1 MRLLTWKDWLEA
13 DGGEAQPPPGL
24 NGAGT
29 GTVGL
34 PRACLWLG
42 VLYLAFALLSLFLS
56 RQPGSI
62 ASIWYANAIA
72 VPFFVRAPTAQWPLL
87 ALTLVLVNPLANMLW
102 GDDVIV
108 GLSFLPANLVEIL
121 VAAWL
126 IRRLRLASSAELSA
140 SQVMRWIVFGG
151 VLPQLLGATLGAL
164 TVSWHGGTGFGLV
177 WLTWFEGA
185 VVGALSLLP
194 LALFAADRGLADVL
208 VAMRDRRL
216 LVLVP
221 LTVGVTLV
229 SAAALPYP
237 FVYVTLPLLLAAA
250 VVRFAAVGVLT
261 ALASFTLSAALGLGI
276 LVPAPITA
284 AWQEV
289 FIYLAFAAA
298 LIPAQLFSATTRD
311 LRRSRAHLRERTAE
325 LQRAREAAESASRAK
340 SAFLAVMSHEIRTPM
355 NGVLGTADMLART
368 PLSDQQASDVQVIR
382 SSALS
387 LLALIDDILDFSKIE
402 AGRLELERVPVEVE
416 ALAQAVCE
424 TLHPVALT
432 RGVDLLLYVNP
443 ALPAQVRSDATRLRQ
458 ILFNL
463 VGNAIK
469 FSAGRPELP
478 GKVSLR
484 LERAVAGDGDKLLI
498 LVRDNGIG
506 IPPETQARIFGAF
519 EQADAAISRQFAGT
533 GLGLAIVK
541 RLVTQMGGDIDV
553 RSALGHG
560 ASFEV
565 RLPMEPVA
573 DGTACQ
579 RPRLAG
585 VDAFVVGDDERSAV
599 IAAYLEGTGASLH
612 RVADVADAVR
622 MAGTCAMPVVL
633 HTVSDDAPAAPGR
646 PPDAAATDHLGWVQ
660 IVLGRRCRPAVTG
673 PRTVTLD
680 GHCVV
685 GSELTAAVASVAGLA
700 RPDAL
705 RVAAPLPPAPGG
717 SGMAST
723 PEPVGGLT
731 ILVAEDDAVNQ
742 IVLARQLASMGHAAD
757 VAGNGT
763 EALRLWR
770 TGRYA
775 LLLTDLQMPGLDGYA
790 LVEAIRHAEAAH
802 GNQHGARMPILALTA
817 NAFPEDRARAT
828 AAGVDGFLTK
838 PLLIDVLQ
846 AALRQ
851 WLPAASN
858 GAEAR
863 PAGSADQQR
872 AD

>member
-1 MRLLTWKDWLEA
+1 MHLLTWKDRLEA
-13 DGGEAQPPPGL
+13 DGSGAATPAPDGAQT
-24 NGAGT
+24 AT
-29 GTVGL
+29 AGL

-42 VLYLAFALLSLFLS
+42 VLYLALALLSLFLS

-62 ASIWYANAIA
+62 ANIWYANAIA
-72 VPFFVRAPTAQWPLL
+72 VPFFVRAAPAQWPLL

-108 GLSFLPANLVEIL
+108 GLSFLPANLAEIL

-126 IRRLRLASSAELSA
+126 IRRLGLASSHELSA
-140 SQVMRWIVFGG
+140 SQVLRWILFGG
-151 VLPQLLGATLGAL
+151 VLPQLVGATLGSL
-164 TVSWHGGTGFGLV
+164 TVSWHGGTAFGLV

-185 VVGALSLLP
+185 VVGSLSLLP
-194 LALFAADRGLADVL
+194 LALFAADRGRADVL

-229 SAAALPYP
+229 SAATLPYP
-237 FVYVTLPLLLAAA
+237 FVYIMLPLLVAAA

-261 ALASFTLSAALGLGI
+261 ALASFTLAAALGLGI
-276 LVPAPITA
+276 LVPPPITA

-298 LIPAQLFSATTRD
+298 LIPAQLFSAATRD
-311 LRRSRAHLRERTAE
+311 LRRSRARLHARTAE

-368 PLSDQQASDVQVIR
+368 LLSDQQASDVQVIR

-402 AGRLELERVPVEVE
+402 AGRLELERVPVGIE

-432 RGVDLLLYVNP
+432 RSVDMLLYVDP
-443 ALPAQVRSDATRLRQ
+443 SLPAQVRSDATRLRQ

-469 FSAGRPELP
+469 FSGGRPALP
-478 GKVSLR
+478 GKVSVR
-484 LERAVAGDGDKLLI
+484 LERTVAGGTDRLLI

-506 IPPETQARIFGAF
+506 MPPETQARIFGAF
-519 EQADAAISRQFAGT
+519 EQADAGTSRQFAGT

-541 RLVTQMGGDIDV
+541 RLVTQMGGDITV

-565 RLPMEPVA
+565 RLPLEPVA
-573 DGTACQ
+573 DDVACQ
-579 RPRLAG
+579 QPRLAG
-585 VDAFVVGDDERSAV
+585 VDAIVVGDDERSAV
-599 IAAYLEGTGASLH
+599 VVAYLQGTAASVH
-612 RVADVADAVR
+612 RVADMAAAVQ
-622 MAGTCAMPVVL
+622 MAETCALPVVL
-633 HTVSDDAPAAPGR
+633 HPVPDGAPATPGMPPDAPA
-646 PPDAAATDHLGWVQ
+646 TDRLGWVQ
-660 IVLGRRCRPAVTG
+660 IVVGRRCRPAVTG
-673 PRTVTLD
+673 NRTVTLD

-685 GSELTAAVASVAGLA
+685 GSELMAAVATVAGVE
-700 RPDAL
+700 RPEAL
-705 RVAAPLPPAPGG
+705 GVTAPLAPATGG
-717 SGMAST
+717 DVTVSSPAT
-723 PEPVGGLT
+723 AGGVT

-742 IVLARQLASMGHAAD
+742 IVVARQLASMGYAAE
-757 VAGNGT
+757 VAGTGT
-763 EALRLWR
+763 DALRLWR
-770 TGRYA
+770 EGRFA

-790 LVEAIRHAEAAH
+790 LAETIRRAEAAH
-802 GNQHGARMPILALTA
+802 GNGHGARMPILALTA
-817 NAFPEDRARAT
+817 NAFPEDRDRAM
-828 AAGVDGFLTK
+828 AAGVDAFLTK
-838 PLLIDVLQ
+838 PLLRDALQ
-846 AALRQ
+846 AALQR
-851 WLPAASN
+851 WLPASSN
-858 GAEAR
+858 GGGAR
-863 PAGSADQQR
+863 PAGPADHLN

>member
-1 MRLLTWKDWLEA
+1 MRLLTWKDRLDA
-13 DGGEAQPPPGL
+13 DGS
-24 NGAGT
+24 GAATPAPDGART
-29 GTVGL
+29 ATAGL

-42 VLYLAFALLSLFLS
+42 VLYLALALLSLFLS

-62 ASIWYANAIA
+62 ANIWYANAIA
-72 VPFFVRAPTAQWPLL
+72 IPFFVRAPPAQWPLL

-108 GLSFLPANLVEIL
+108 GLSFLPANLAEIL

-126 IRRLRLASSAELSA
+126 IRCLGLAGSAELSA
-140 SQVMRWIVFGG
+140 SQVMRWILFGG
-151 VLPQLLGATLGAL
+151 VVPQLVGATLGSL
-164 TVSWHGGTGFGLV
+164 TVSWHGGTEFGLV

-194 LALFAADRGLADVL
+194 LALFVADRGPSELL

-216 LVLVP
+216 LVLAP

-237 FVYVTLPLLLAAA
+237 FVYIILPLLVAAA
-250 VVRFAAVGVLT
+250 IVRFAAVGVLT
-261 ALASFTLSAALGLGI
+261 ALASFTLAAALGLGI

-298 LIPAQLFSATTRD
+298 LIPAQVFSATTRD
-311 LRRSRAHLRERTAE
+311 LRRSRERLRERTAE

-340 SAFLAVMSHEIRTPM
+340 GAFLAVMSHEIRTPM
-355 NGVLGTADMLART
+355 NGVLGTADVLART

-402 AGRLELERVPVEVE
+402 AGRLELERVPVGVE

-432 RGVDLLLYVNP
+432 RGVDVLLYVDP
-443 ALPAQVRSDATRLRQ
+443 SLPAQVRSDPIRLRQ

-478 GKVSLR
+478 GKVSVR
-484 LERAVAGDGDKLLI
+484 LERAAAAGADKLLI

-506 IPPETQARIFGAF
+506 MPPESQARIFGAF
-519 EQADAAISRQFAGT
+519 EQADAGISRQFAGT

-541 RLVTQMGGDIDV
+541 RLVTQMGGDIEV

-560 ASFEV
+560 ACFEV
-565 RLPMEPVA
+565 RLPLEPVA
-573 DGTACQ
+573 DGGACQ
-579 RPRLAG
+579 QPRLAG

-599 IAAYLEGTGASLH
+599 VFAYLQGTGASVH
-612 RVADVADAVR
+612 RVADMAAAVR
-622 MAGTCAMPVVL
+622 MAGTCALPVLL
-633 HTVSDDAPAAPGR
+633 HTVAEDAPAAPGM
-646 PPDAAATDHLGWVQ
+646 PPDAPATDRLAWVR
-660 IVLGRRCRPAVTG
+660 IVVGRRCRPAVTG
-673 PRTVTLD
+673 DRTVTLD

-685 GSELTAAVASVAGLA
+685 GTELVAAVATVAGLE
-700 RPDAL
+700 RPEAL
-705 RVAAPLPPAPGG
+705 RVAAPLQSAPADGA
-717 SGMAST
+717 MLST
-723 PEPVGGLT
+723 PATAGGIT

-742 IVLARQLASMGHAAD
+742 IVVVRQLASMGYAAE
-757 VAGNGT
+757 VAGTGT
-763 EALRLWR
+763 DALRLWR
-770 TGRYA
+770 EGRYA

-790 LVEAIRHAEAAH
+790 LVETIRRAEAAN
-802 GNQHGARMPILALTA
+802 GNGHGARMPILALTA
-817 NAFPEDRARAT
+817 NAFPEDRERAK
-828 AAGVDGFLTK
+828 AAGVDAFLTK
-838 PLLIDVLQ
+838 PLLSDVLQ
-846 AALRQ
+846 AALQR
-851 WLPAASN
+851 WLPVSSN
-858 GAEAR
+858 GGVGHR
-863 PAGSADQQR
+863 DGSADHLR
-872 AD
+872 GD